1 MIVRPTGHEPKG
13 HTDAAG
19 VTSGQQAIQAVAAM
33 TEAVMKRY
41 TENRHWRLYEKE
53 WIYRN
58 FPPAG
63 KTWLDFGCGT
73 GEITSQL
80 ALLGA
85 ARVIAID
92 LTPGLLEMT
101 QKQAELDGVAER
113 VLTICGDVTTV
124 PPYPVDFVLAFAVLH
139 HIPDGLEE
147 IMRTIVRWL
156 KPEGIFIFCE
166 PVCYIP
172 ALEWA
177 RNHSGVARDPS
188 DDGERKLTGA
198 DLTLIESHFSD
209 AKRVHFNIFNRLSRV
224 IPSADRPLRRVD
236 SALRRL
242 AGSWR
247 FSGNIIGIC
256 RK

>member
-1 MIVRPTGHEPKG
+1 
-13 HTDAAG
+13 
-19 VTSGQQAIQAVAAM
+19 M

-139 HIPDGLEE
+139 HIPGGGLSRREFLFSANPS
-147 IMRTIVRWL
+147 V
-156 KPEGIFIFCE
+156 IF
-166 PVCYIP
+166 
-172 ALEWA
+172 
-177 RNHSGVARDPS
+177 R
-188 DDGERKLTGA
+188 
-198 DLTLIESHFSD
+198 
-209 AKRVHFNIFNRLSRV
+209 RLSGRETTLV
-224 IPSADRPLRRVD
+224 LHGIPRTMVRENLRAR
-236 SALRRL
+236 
-242 AGSWR
+242 
-247 FSGNIIGIC
+247 I
-256 RK
+256 